1 MQTETTADL
10 APQPFV
16 PLSDL
21 LTRVSDECSEL
32 AVIAD
37 RLHSLASM
45 VVAQSTSV
53 EVITNL
59 QAIDKL
65 TQYLA
70 AFAKLFSNCANSP
83 NASTWILE
91 LQPLLA
97 EMTLGELADRLAGH
111 IREQEED
118 SGDLDMF

>member
-10 APQPFV
+10 APPFV

-21 LTRVSDECSEL
+21 LGRVAEECSEL
-32 AVIAD
+32 ALIAD

-70 AFAKLFSNCANSP
+70 AFAKLFANCANSP
-83 NASTWILE
+83 SASGWTLD

-97 EMTLGELADRLAGH
+97 EMTLGELVDRLSGH
-111 IREQEED
+111 VREQEED

>member
-1 MQTETTADL
+1 MQTETIADL
-10 APQPFV
+10 APGFV
-16 PLSDL
+16 PISDL
-21 LTRVSDECSEL
+21 LGRVSEECSEL
-32 AVIAD
+32 SLTAD

-45 VVAQSTSV
+45 VIAQSTSV

-70 AFAKLFSNCANSP
+70 AFAKLFANCAAVP
-83 NASTWILE
+83 NASSWTLE
-91 LQPLLA
+91 LEPLVA
-97 EMTLGELADRLAGH
+97 ELTLGELVDRLAGRE
-111 IREQEED
+111 REQEED

>member
-10 APQPFV
+10 ASPQV

-21 LTRVSDECSEL
+21 LGRVSEECSDL
-32 AVIAD
+32 ALVAD

-70 AFAKLFSNCANSP
+70 AFSKLFANCAASP
-83 NASTWILE
+83 NASLWTLE
-91 LQPLLA
+91 LQPLMA
-97 EMTLGELADRLAGH
+97 EITLGELADRLSGH
-111 IREQEED
+111 VREQEED